1 MYAVE
6 YLPSH
11 FSLRR
16 VRALARK
23 GVFNYWCRP
32 AYRMKFSKLLSLIA
46 IVTLAGCAD
55 YDTRLTS
62 NKTTYLGGG
71 SDVISRG
78 KASTLADSNS
88 YWDGDGV
95 PGAPSV
101 VINLTEQTASFYK
114 GGKLVG
120 VSAISSGREGHET
133 PIGNFKII
141 DKDIDHAS
149 NLYGD
154 YVDAQ
159 GVVVKANVGVKVDP
173 VPPGAHFDGAKMPYF
188 MHFANGVG
196 MHQGFLP
203 GVPDSHGCIRMPEHM
218 AKIYFANVTKGTPVQ
233 VVR

>member
-1 MYAVE
+1 
-6 YLPSH
+6 
-11 FSLRR
+11 
-16 VRALARK
+16 
-23 GVFNYWCRP
+23 
-32 AYRMKFSKLLSLIA
+32 MKFPTLLSLIT

-62 NKTTYLGGG
+62 SSTSYLGGG
-71 SDVISRG
+71 GDVISRG

-95 PGAPSV
+95 AGAPSV

-133 PIGNFKII
+133 PVGNYKVI
-141 DKDIDHAS
+141 DKDLNHAS

-159 GVVVKANVGVKVDP
+159 GKVVKSNIAVKVDP

-188 MHFANGVG
+188 MHFAPGVG

-203 GVPDSHGCIRMPEHM
+203 GVPDSHGCIRMPEFM
-218 AKIYFANVTKGTPVQ
+218 AKIFFANVSKGTPVQ

>member
-1 MYAVE
+1 MT
-6 YLPSH
+6 P
-11 FSLRR
+11 
-16 VRALARK
+16 ALARRAAFLY
-23 GVFNYWCRP
+23 GCRLLNG
-32 AYRMKFSKLLSLIA
+32 MKFSTLLTLA
-46 IVTLAGCAD
+46 AVAALAGCSD
-55 YDTRLTS
+55 YDTRLT
-62 NKTTYLGGG
+62 NKSVVYLGGG
-71 SDVISRG
+71 SEVISRG
-78 KASTLADSNS
+78 KASTLAENNS

-95 PGAPSV
+95 PGAPAV
-101 VINLTEQTASFYK
+101 VISLSEQTASFYK

-133 PIGNFKII
+133 PPGKFKIL

-159 GVVVKANVGVKVDP
+159 GKIVKANIDVKVDP

-203 GVPDSHGCIRMPEHM
+203 GVPDSHGCIRMPENM
-218 AKIYFANVTKGTPVQ
+218 AKIFFANVQKGTPVT
-233 VVR
+233 VVQ